1 MGAELS
7 VALPLLEQMFI
18 QKRKVNFIFKDFKAD
33 FLKRADTDVIFE
45 FNDVPALLNL
55 VNQCEAQN
63 TRLNQNFQGKAY
75 SSKDASTV
83 FMTFDIAISVK
94 PY

>member
-33 FLKRADTDVIFE
+33 FLKRADTDVTFE
-45 FNDVPALLNL
+45 FNDVKGLLNL
-55 VNQCEAQN
+55 VDQCESQN
-63 TRLNQNFQGKAY
+63 TRLTQNFQGNAH
-75 SSKDASTV
+75 SNKDPSTI